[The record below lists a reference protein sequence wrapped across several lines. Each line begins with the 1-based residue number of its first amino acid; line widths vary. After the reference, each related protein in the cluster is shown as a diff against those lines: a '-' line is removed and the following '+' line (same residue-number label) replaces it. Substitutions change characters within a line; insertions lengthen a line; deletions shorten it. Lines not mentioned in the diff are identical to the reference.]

1 MKKLFASIIALGIM
15 GTATLASAAE
25 MSGRVMTTDETT
37 NTIIM
42 ENGTVLELSGD
53 LSVKGLAPGT
63 EVVVTYDE
71 KDGKNLV
78 TDIAPAS

>member
-1 MKKLFASIIALGIM
+1 MKKLLSCVFALGLL
-15 GTATLASAAE
+15 GAATLANAAE
-25 MSGRVMTTDETT
+25 MTGRVMTTDEAT

-42 ENGTVLELSGD
+42 ENGTILELTGG

>member
-1 MKKLFASIIALGIM
+1 MNKFIAGIIALGLL
-15 GTATLASAAE
+15 GSVSAASAAE
-25 MSGRVMTTDETT
+25 MTGRVMTTDEAT

-42 ENGTVLELSGD
+42 ENGTVLELAGG

-71 KDGKNLV
+71 KDGKNMV